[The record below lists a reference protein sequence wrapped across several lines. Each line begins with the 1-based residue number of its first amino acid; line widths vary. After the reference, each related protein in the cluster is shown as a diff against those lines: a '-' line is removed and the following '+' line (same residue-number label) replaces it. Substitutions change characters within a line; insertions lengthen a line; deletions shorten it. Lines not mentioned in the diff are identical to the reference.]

1 MKGTFSE
8 YLAEEEKEE
17 KQSKLKKKHK
27 INNKEVVVV
36 EKKFINYF
44 FKFIRVILTIVFFGL
59 ATFGLIA
66 LLYDVPREYIVEE
79 LLKTALSLSI

>member
-8 YLAEEEKEE
+8 YLVEEEKEE
-17 KQSKLKKKHK
+17 KQLKLKKKHK
-27 INNKEVVVV
+27 IDNKEVVVV

-59 ATFGLIA
+59 ATFGVIA
-66 LLYDVPREYIVEE
+66 LLYDVPRGYIVEE